1 MGCQDGTLL
10 RCSHGCLALFLE
22 YVVRESKYC
31 FTGAVSEITGRP
43 PPPNCPVVGL
53 EQETLMQA
61 FPCYCTYTSFTQ
73 SRRPCY
79 DLDSDS
85 WKSLGWLKSLL
96 HPHLQM
102 QGPQTMVSVSLVSHL
117 LSPLHQVLQVLGR
130 QGLQYLLPGIQ
141 NNISAKPPEQLGF
154 LLLVPLPL
162 SNAFLL
168 KELQPWLP
176 GCRIESSLPALDVQC
191 SMQCVQSLSTL
202 SFLLQTIHSGLLVPT
217 LNPLGAWHASSYL

>member
-1 MGCQDGTLL
+1 MGCQDGTPL

-22 YVVRESKYC
+22 YVVRKSKYC
-31 FTGAVSEITGRP
+31 FTGAVSEITGS
-43 PPPNCPVVGL
+43 PPNCPGVGL

-61 FPCYCTYTSFTQ
+61 FPCYCTYMSFTQ
-73 SRRPCY
+73 SRRPCC
-79 DLDSDS
+79 DLGSDS

-96 HPHLQM
+96 HPHLQT

-130 QGLQYLLPGIQ
+130 QGLQYLLPGIK

-162 SNAFLL
+162 SNAFSRSFNHGFLAA
-168 KELQPWLP
+168 
-176 GCRIESSLPALDVQC
+176 ESRPVFQLWMFSVPCNV
-191 SMQCVQSLSTL
+191 
-202 SFLLQTIHSGLLVPT
+202 SGLY
-217 LNPLGAWHASSYL
+217 PLYLFYSRPSIQVCWCLP